1 MPADVSIR
9 PLRDCPGAAGPLA
22 AAFEAEWPNW
32 YGPGGQGDAAADLAA
47 YANPEGALPVGV
59 VALSAD
65 GEAIGVAAL
74 KAAFTADFAHLT
86 PWASAGWVRPD
97 LRRGGLGALML
108 RALEVEARRL
118 GHAHLYC
125 ATATA
130 VTLLEREGWTAHA
143 QTVHDGG
150 VIGIFQ
156 RTL

>member
-1 MPADVSIR
+1 MLDDWPIR
-9 PLRDCPGAAGPLA
+9 PLRDCPEAARALV

-59 VALSAD
+59 VALGPD
-65 GEAIGVAAL
+65 GAPIGIAVL
-74 KAAFTADFAHLT
+74 KAAFTPEFAHLS

-97 LRRGGLGALML
+97 LRRRGLGALL
-108 RALEVEARRL
+108 LQALEAEGRRL
-118 GHAHLYC
+118 GCTHLYC
-125 ATATA
+125 ATTTA

-150 VIGIFQ
+150 LIGIYQ
-156 RTL
+156 RAL